1 MSPLPKFCVDGEH
14 RAALVAGRAA
24 ELGPISGAQI
34 ERCVEIAA
42 THAARTGL
50 PLTFVIAAAPGQDES
65 YAGAAAGLLVASAR
79 QNGPATVDKEALAR
93 HRSQD
98 VPAAFWQALSLPPTL
113 SLSLCLWAC
122 TGAQQRGHQ
131 AGRVLALRAPD
142 VQVRDG
148 AHGVWAEG
156 VEQHAA
162 LAQRGTDGIDIVDQI
177 GDAQDIIAAL
187 KKLIFDGNSL
197 DSAALHSLP
206 QNRRG
211 PLVARDHGQNQRAV
225 IALCELRPV
234 QCDHEIGAT
243 SGNKF
248 KPVRSQI
255 LDGK

>member
-98 VPAAFWQALSLPPTL
+98 VPATFWQAL
-113 SLSLCLWAC
+113 AE
-122 TGAQQRGHQ
+122 A
-131 AGRVLALRAPD
+131 
-142 VQVRDG
+142 G
-148 AHGVWAEG
+148 AHFSESDPESDDPEFPREGLFLVPGGWSMATLYLGKRPSPEELAAVADAGEEAPESSAERVHG
-156 VEQHAA
+156 CAA
-162 LAQRGTDGIDIVDQI
+162 EDTMAATVVPPELLARVR
-177 GDAQDIIAAL
+177 A
-187 KKLIFDGNSL
+187 S
-197 DSAALHSLP
+197 SE
-206 QNRRG
+206 
-211 PLVARDHGQNQRAV
+211 PLVLEADY
-225 IALCELRPV
+225 C
-234 QCDHEIGAT
+234 
-243 SGNKF
+243 
-248 KPVRSQI
+248 
-255 LDGK
+255 